1 MAGTHVI
8 REAAA
13 SLDIACQVA
22 GSSGIYHANP
32 LQRRFQDMKVV
43 TQRSQGRRSH
53 YGFVG
58 GYLLGAPFKPGPLN

>member
-1 MAGTHVI
+1 
-8 REAAA
+8 
-13 SLDIACQVA
+13 VA
-22 GSSGIYHANP
+22 ESSGIYHANP